1 MAKTS
6 RDGQYQAAGAWIR
19 TSTRIAIYAR
29 DGYRCGCCGE
39 LVATEDL
46 TLDHVISRSRGGS
59 NGPEN
64 VYTCCRSCNCSR
76 QDRSLRSFAG
86 ALVAR
91 RVARLCALPL
101 DRAAARRELAAR
113 RAA

>member
-6 RDGQYQAAGAWIR
+6 RDGRHQAAGAWIR

-46 TLDHVISRSRGGS
+46 TLDHVIPRSAGGS
-59 NGPEN
+59 NAAGN
-64 VYTCCRSCNCSR
+64 LYCCCRSCNCSR
-76 QDRSLRSFAG
+76 QALSLRAYAG

-91 RVARLCALPL
+91 RVARLCARPL